1 MKKTYTPTNM
11 ELIGA
16 ALHELSYVL
25 DYLASERG
33 TEDGLYLDLSGVEE
47 KLVTVINRYR
57 EEQKDA

>member
-11 ELIGA
+11 DLIGA
-16 ALHELSYVL
+16 ALKELSYVL

-33 TEDGLYLDLSGVEE
+33 TEDGLYLDLSCVEE

-57 EEQKDA
+57 EEQK

>member
-11 ELIGA
+11 DLIGA
-16 ALHELSYVL
+16 ALKELSYVL

-33 TEDGLYLDLSGVEE
+33 IEDGLYLDLSGVEE

-57 EEQKDA
+57 EEQK

>member
-25 DYLASERG
+25 DYLASEKG
-33 TEDGLYLDLSGVEE
+33 IDDGMYLDLSGVEE